1 MTARMQGGDDG
12 DLSPEVLEAV
22 TRTGRRHLGLFLIL
36 MGLLCIGLPRVIAM
50 PAEDTANAV
59 APDDRRNIAQ
69 IATTNSTVM
78 GVVGL
83 VFGGLILTAKTKP
96 RRFTL

>member
-1 MTARMQGGDDG
+1 MTARMQDGDDG

-22 TRTGRRHLGLFLIL
+22 TRMGRRHLGLFLVV

-50 PAEDTANAV
+50 PKEDSANVV
-59 APDDRRNIAQ
+59 APENRRNIAE
-69 IATTNSTVM
+69 IATTNSTIM

-83 VFGGLILTAKTKP
+83 VYGVLIATAKVRP
-96 RRFTL
+96 RRFTM